1 MGYFL
6 PLPVQSTINSSRPK
20 AITASMTK
28 SSIGYSSS
36 KLAIMILN
44 FQIVGKRLAC
54 PSVFVLVLTALLAG
68 CSTPPTGRS
77 SPRSSGASVAPYSSP
92 IASFTSV
99 PWQALPG
106 WQEDELTQAWP
117 AWLKSCDALRK
128 RSSEVNWRDVCVQ
141 STNISPKD
149 GQAIRLYFEKY
160 FQAYEVRSSSSGVD
174 IGLVTGYYEP
184 VMKGSL
190 THTNLYS
197 VPLYSYPKAWTNT
210 KPNPAPT
217 RAELISS
224 GALRGQELA
233 WVQDPVAAAF
243 MQIQGSGKIR
253 LEDGRVLR
261 LGFAGTNDQPF
272 KSFAQWL
279 LDRKEITRSEAT
291 MQGISQWAK
300 RNPSRVDEMLNA
312 NPRFVFFKELPGNVS
327 AELGPNGA
335 LGVPLTGE
343 RSIAIDLRALPLGA
357 PVFLATTKPL
367 SNHSLQKLVI
377 AQDTGS
383 AIVGAVRADYY
394 WGSGDAAAEMA
405 GRMKQNGK
413 MWVLLPR

>member
-1 MGYFL
+1 
-6 PLPVQSTINSSRPK
+6 
-20 AITASMTK
+20 
-28 SSIGYSSS
+28 
-36 KLAIMILN
+36 MILK
-44 FQIVGKRLAC
+44 FQMMAKRLVCA
-54 PSVFVLVLTALLAG
+54 SVFALLFAALLAG

-77 SPRSSGASVAPYSSP
+77 SFRSSGISAAPYSSP
-92 IASFTSV
+92 ISRFTAVS
-99 PWQALPG
+99 WQALPG
-106 WQEDELTQAWP
+106 WQEDELTQVWP

-128 RSSEVNWRDVCVQ
+128 RSSEVNWSEVCAQVG
-141 STNISPKD
+141 NVSPRD
-149 GQAIRLYFEKY
+149 GQAIRRYFQNY
-160 FQAYEVRSSSSGVD
+160 FQAYEVRSSSSGVET
-174 IGLVTGYYEP
+174 GLVTGYFEP
-184 VMKGSL
+184 VISGSL
-190 THTNLYS
+190 TRTSAYT
-197 VPLYSYPKAWTNT
+197 VPLYAYPKAWRSA
-210 KPNPAPT
+210 KPSPAPT
-217 RAELISS
+217 RAELMNS
-224 GALRGQELA
+224 GALKGQELA

-253 LEDGRVLR
+253 LEDGQVVR

-272 KSFAQWL
+272 RSFAQWL
-279 LDRKEITRSEAT
+279 LDHKEIARSEAT

-300 RNPSRVDEMLNA
+300 RNSSRVDDMLNA

-343 RSIAIDLRALPLGA
+343 RSIAIDLRSLPLGA

-367 SNHSLQKLVI
+367 SNQALQKLVL

-394 WGSGDAAAEMA
+394 WGSGDAAADMA